1 MKEMDYLRQEI
12 DGIDKELLE
21 LFQKRMKVCAE
32 LADYKKKKEIPILDE
47 SRERQK
53 LASVTEQSEPELA
66 EFNRNLFSVI
76 MDLSKAYQQDQIR
89 PHNAWEKMIQN
100 AIENTEKTLP
110 KYPFVACQG
119 VEGAYSQ
126 IAADKIFKTKTN
138 IMYCTDFEG
147 VFAAVDEGMCRY
159 GVLPVEN
166 STAGSVNRTYDLMTK
181 YNFYIVRALR
191 LGIDHNLLAKP
202 GTKKSDIREIFS
214 HEQAISQ
221 CNEYLKQ
228 YPDVKVT
235 VCENTAVASKM
246 VANSDRTDVAAISSQ
261 SCVELYDLDILE
273 RCVQDQKNNYTRFIC
288 ISKNLEIY
296 PGSDKTSLMLSVNH
310 KPGGLNKVLSKFA
323 ALGINLTKLESRPIP
338 DRDFEF
344 MFYLDLEGSVYS
356 KELLQSLADMEHICE
371 SFRYLG
377 SYPEVM

>member
-1 MKEMDYLRQEI
+1 MDYLRQEI
-12 DGIDKELLE
+12 DGIDKELLQ

-32 LADYKKKKEIPILDE
+32 LAEYKKKKEIPILDE

-53 LASVTEQSEPELA
+53 LASVTELSEPGME

-89 PHNAWEKMIQN
+89 PHSEWEPIIQE
-100 AIENTEKTLP
+100 AIENTDKTLP

-147 VFAAVDEGMCRY
+147 VFAAVDQGMCRY

-166 STAGSVNRTYDLMTK
+166 STAGSVNRIYDLMTK

-191 LGIDHNLLAKP
+191 MGIDHNLLAKH
-202 GTKKSDIREIFS
+202 GTQKSDIREIFS
-214 HEQAISQ
+214 HEQAINQ
-221 CNEYLKQ
+221 CSEYLKQ
-228 YPDVKVT
+228 YPNAKIT
-235 VCENTAVASKM
+235 VCENTAMAAKM
-246 VANSDRTDVAAISSQ
+246 VANSERTDVAALSSK
-261 SCVELYDLDILE
+261 SCADLYDLEILD
-273 RCVQDQKNNYTRFIC
+273 RMVQDQKNNYTRFIC

-296 PGSDKTSLMLSVNH
+296 PGADKTSLMLSVNH

-323 ALGINLTKLESRPIP
+323 ALGINMTKLESRPIP

-344 MFYLDLEGSVYS
+344 MFYLDIEGSVYS
-356 KELLQSLADMEHICE
+356 KELLQSLSDMEHICE

>member
-1 MKEMDYLRQEI
+1 MDYLRQEI

-21 LFQKRMKVCAE
+21 LFQKRMKICAE
-32 LADYKKKKEIPILDE
+32 VADYKRKKEIPILDE

-66 EFNRNLFSVI
+66 EFNRSLFSVI

-89 PHNAWEKMIQN
+89 PHNEWAAMIQN
-100 AIENTEKTLP
+100 AIETTEKTLP
-110 KYPFVACQG
+110 QYPFVACQG

-126 IAADKIFKTKTN
+126 IAADKIFRTKTN
-138 IMYCTDFEG
+138 ILYCTDFEG
-147 VFAAVDEGMCRY
+147 VFAAVDQGMCRY

-166 STAGSVNRTYDLMTK
+166 STAGSVNRIYDLMTK

-191 LGIDHNLLAKP
+191 LRIDHSLLAKP
-202 GTKKSDIREIFS
+202 GIKRSEIREIFS
-214 HEQAISQ
+214 HEQAINQ
-221 CNEYLKQ
+221 CSEYLKQ
-228 YPDVKVT
+228 FPEAKIT
-235 VCENTAVASKM
+235 VCENTAVAAKM
-246 VANSDRTDVAAISSQ
+246 VANSDRSDIAAISSR
-261 SCVELYDLDILE
+261 SCAELYDLEVLDRL
-273 RCVQDQKNNYTRFIC
+273 VQDQKNNYTRFIC

-296 PGSDKTSLMLSVNH
+296 PGSDKTSLMLSVSH

-323 ALGINLTKLESRPIP
+323 ALGINLAKLESRPIP

-344 MFYLDLEGSVYS
+344 MFYLDVEGSVYS
-356 KELLQSLADMEHICE
+356 KELQQSLADMEHICE

-377 SYPEVM
+377 SYSEVI

>member
-1 MKEMDYLRQEI
+1 MDYLRQEI
-12 DGIDKELLE
+12 DGIDKELLQ

-32 LADYKKKKEIPILDE
+32 LAEYKKKKEIPILDE

-53 LASVTEQSEPELA
+53 LASVTELSEPGME

-76 MDLSKAYQQDQIR
+76 MDLSKAYQQDQIQ
-89 PHNAWEKMIQN
+89 PHSEWEPIIQE
-100 AIENTEKTLP
+100 AIENTDKTLP

-147 VFAAVDEGMCRY
+147 VFAAVDQGMCRY

-166 STAGSVNRTYDLMTK
+166 STAGSVNRIYDLMTK

-191 LGIDHNLLAKP
+191 MGIDHNLLAKH
-202 GTKKSDIREIFS
+202 GTQKSDIREIFS
-214 HEQAISQ
+214 HEQAINQ
-221 CNEYLKQ
+221 CSEYLKQ
-228 YPDVKVT
+228 YPNAKIT
-235 VCENTAVASKM
+235 VCENTAMAAKM
-246 VANSDRTDVAAISSQ
+246 VANSERTDVAALSSK
-261 SCVELYDLDILE
+261 SCADLYDLEILD
-273 RCVQDQKNNYTRFIC
+273 RMVQDQKNNYTRFIC

-296 PGSDKTSLMLSVNH
+296 PGADKTSLMLSVNH

-323 ALGINLTKLESRPIP
+323 ALGINMTKLESRPIP

-344 MFYLDLEGSVYS
+344 MFYLDIEGSVYS
-356 KELLQSLADMEHICE
+356 KELLQSLSDMEHICE